1 MRSIRA
7 LAVAVSVGALTMGI
21 TTISQ
26 AIDLHHPGAKQVRS
40 HLPAKGGEKGDGKG
54 GKKDHSRSPAKGGKK
69 GHGKGGKK
77 VHVENYNLHHSCV
90 GKSFDYC
97 TKNVNFKQTLIG
109 DVTTGLIGLI
119 GTTST
124 PPNTNGTSTPPS
136 TNTTTTPPGDAQWC
150 SPGFWRNHHPE
161 EWGPTGLTGSESYS
175 SVFNG
180 DLPSRT
186 QAGINAGAPTN
197 PSILFVLQNPQY
209 YGGDD
214 TNRIADELSDRHPDI
229 NFTGERVD
237 NCPL

>member
-1 MRSIRA
+1 MRSIKA
-7 LAVAVSVGALTMGI
+7 LAVAVSVGALSMGI

-26 AIDLHHPGAKQVRS
+26 AIDLHHPGVQQVS
-40 HLPAKGGEKGDGKG
+40 PHLPAKGGEKGDGKG
-54 GKKDHSRSPAKGGKK
+54 HRKGDGKGHRKGG
-69 GHGKGGKK
+69 HKGGKK
-77 VHVENYNLHHSCV
+77 VHVENHDLHYSCV
-90 GKSFDYC
+90 GKSFGYC
-97 TKNVNFKQTLIG
+97 TKHIEFKQTLIG

-124 PPNTNGTSTPPS
+124 PPNTTNPSTANGT
-136 TNTTTTPPGDAQWC
+136 TNPPGEAQWC

-161 EWGPTGLTGSESYS
+161 EWGPTGLDGSESYS

-229 NFTGERVD
+229 NFTGARVD